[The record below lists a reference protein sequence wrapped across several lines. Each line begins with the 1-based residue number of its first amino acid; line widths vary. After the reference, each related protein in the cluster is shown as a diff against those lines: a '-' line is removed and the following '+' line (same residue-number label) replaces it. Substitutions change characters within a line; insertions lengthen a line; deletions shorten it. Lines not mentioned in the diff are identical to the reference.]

1 MNESKLIQKR
11 IVLIGFIAVVII
23 VGIFSGGW
31 KSSILWISLLLA
43 CLGKKVQDLE
53 EDNDTLRYTIYGISK
68 KGKERNKNGGF
79 INRIEK
85 IENLLNKILQKS

>member
-1 MNESKLIQKR
+1 MNEFKLIQKK

-23 VGIFSGGW
+23 VGLFSGGW
-31 KSSILWISLLLA
+31 KSSILWISIFIA
-43 CLGKKVQDLE
+43 YLGKKVEDLE
-53 EDNDTLRYTIYGISK
+53 EDNDTFRYTVYGISK
-68 KGKERNKNGGF
+68 RGKERNKNGGL